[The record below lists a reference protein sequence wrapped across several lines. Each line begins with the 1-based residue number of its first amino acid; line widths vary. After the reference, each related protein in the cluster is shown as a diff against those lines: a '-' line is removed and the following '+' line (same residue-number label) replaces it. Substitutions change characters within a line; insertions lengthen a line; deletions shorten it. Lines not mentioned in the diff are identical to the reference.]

1 MNGAKNHGK
10 IGFQS
15 CGAEDFEQNC
25 GDRPPESAKFDEFRK
40 TLSNLTE
47 NGAKNHRKREKLLS
61 FWERKFSQSTVDSRQ
76 LKRDI

>member
-25 GDRPPESAKFDEFRK
+25 GGRPPESAKFDEFRK

-61 FWERKFSQSTVDSRQ
+61 FLGQRIFHS
-76 LKRDI
+76 